1 MLTKTVTGR
10 KCLNAMLRHL
20 AFHGHIEVP
29 CQYRQRLEYAIV
41 KQLHIDGKV
50 TTSRNGYGEYI
61 IVLRDGTLYNEQ
73 VSDSVEPLVVY
84 LALQN
89 PKVEHLAKVYRA
101 NYTVPVL
108 PDYVEAD
115 PNEIFTDLD

>member
-10 KCLNAMLRHL
+10 KCLNATLRYL
-20 AFHGHIEVP
+20 ALHGQIEAP
-29 CQYRQRLEYAIV
+29 CQYRQRLEYQVV

-50 TTSRNGYGEYI
+50 TNSRNSRGEYI
-61 IVLRDGTLYNEQ
+61 IVLRDGTLYDEV
-73 VSDSVEPLVVY
+73 VSDSIEPLVVY

-89 PKVEHLAKVYRA
+89 PKVEHFAKVFRA